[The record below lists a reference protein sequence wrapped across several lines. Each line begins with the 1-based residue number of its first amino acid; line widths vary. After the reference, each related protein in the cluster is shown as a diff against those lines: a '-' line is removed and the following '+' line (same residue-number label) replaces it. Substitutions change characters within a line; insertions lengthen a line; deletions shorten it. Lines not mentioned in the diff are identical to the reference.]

1 MSDRQ
6 LSEVA
11 KGFTYTEGPRWHE
24 GRLWFVDFYTYS
36 VNVVNPDGSVEQVCT
51 VEHQPSGLG
60 WLPDGRMLV
69 VSMKDRKVLR
79 MEADGKL
86 VEHAD
91 ISQHCRGYANDM
103 VVAENGQAY
112 VGEFGFDLMGGAD
125 HEFGVVVLVNP
136 DGTSQVVAKKMSFPN
151 GMSISPDGKTLY
163 VNELFG
169 NRVSQ
174 FDIKEDGTLGDRR
187 DFASFGDLGDEPSVE
202 KRLEASTIA
211 PDGQTLDAEGAV
223 WVADCVNQR
232 ALRLGEGGKIL
243 DEVSTAPLGI
253 FAVGLGGNDGR
264 TLFMSVAPDFDEA
277 KRSAAREAKVLSTVV
292 DVPHAG
298 RP

>member
-6 LSEVA
+6 LTEVA
-11 KGFTYTEGPRWHE
+11 AGFTYTEGPRWHE
-24 GRLWFVDFYTYS
+24 DRLWFVDFYTHS
-36 VNVVNPDGSVEQVCT
+36 VNVVNADGSVERVCT

-69 VSMKDRKVLR
+69 VSMKDHKVLR
-79 MEADGKL
+79 GEPDGSL

-91 ISQHCRGYANDM
+91 ISGHCGGYANDM
-103 VVAENGQAY
+103 VVAANGQAY

-125 HEFGVVVLVNP
+125 HQNGVVVLVDT
-136 DGTSQVVAKKMSFPN
+136 DGTSRVVADELSFPN
-151 GMSISPDGKTLY
+151 GMCISPDGKTLY

-169 NRVSQ
+169 NRVSR
-174 FDIKEDGTLGDRR
+174 FEIADDGTLGPRQ
-187 DFASFGDLGDEPSVE
+187 DFASFGALGDEPSVE
-202 KRLEASTIA
+202 KRLAACTIA
-211 PDGQTLDAEGAV
+211 PDGQALDAEGAV

-232 ALRLGEGGKIL
+232 AVRLGEGGTVL
-243 DEVSTAPLGI
+243 DEVSTAPLGV
-253 FAVGLGGNDGR
+253 FAVALGGHDGR
-264 TLFMSVAPDFDEA
+264 TLFLSVAPDFDEA
-277 KRSAAREAKVLSTVV
+277 KRSAAREAKVMSTTV

>member
-1 MSDRQ
+1 MSNRE
-6 LSEVA
+6 LAEVT

-24 GRLWFVDFYTYS
+24 GRLYFVDFYTYS
-36 VNVVNPDGSVEQVCT
+36 VNVVNPDGSVEKICT

-79 MEADGKL
+79 MEADGQL

-91 ISQHCRGYANDM
+91 ISQHCNGHANDM
-103 VVAENGQAY
+103 VVAGNGQAY

-125 HEFGVVVLVNP
+125 HENGVVILVDP
-136 DGTSQVVAKKMSFPN
+136 DGTSRVAASSLSFPN
-151 GMSISPDGKTLY
+151 GMCISSDGKTLY

-174 FDIKEDGTLGDRR
+174 FTIEDDGGLGDRR
-187 DFASFGDLGDEPSVE
+187 DFASFGELGDEPSVA
-202 KRLEASTIA
+202 KRLDAATIA
-211 PDGQTLDAEGAV
+211 PDGQALDAEGAV

-232 ALRLGEGGKIL
+232 AVRLAEGGDIL
-243 DEVSTAPLGI
+243 DEVSTAPLGV
-253 FAVGLGGNDGR
+253 FAVALGGEDGR
-264 TLFMSVAPDFDEA
+264 TLFLSVAPDFDEA
-277 KRSAAREAKVLSTVV
+277 KRSAAREAKIVSTLV